1 MATQDGLRI
10 TPEQRANLEKL
21 ATHLEALPA
30 DYSHFDMG
38 SYFKKPTDQWG
49 SDPKDAAAHTCGSVA
64 CAIGHGPFAG
74 IPIARDEYS
83 WTNYAERVFGFSDAN
98 NGAGEYLFSN
108 EWEHV
113 DNTVAGA
120 AARIRFVLE
129 NGCPD
134 YWRDEIAGNAPLSY
148 RVVQS

>member
-38 SYFKKPTDQWG
+38 SYFKKPTEQYG

-74 IPIARDEYS
+74 IPIGIYEYY

-98 NGAGEYLFSN
+98 DGAGEYLFSN
-108 EWEHV
+108 KWEYV
-113 DNTVAGA
+113 DNTAAGA
-120 AARIRFVLE
+120 AARIRSVLE
-129 NGCPD
+129 DGCPVD
-134 YWRDEIAGNAPLSY
+134 WREQIAGEAPLSY
-148 RVVQS
+148 SVPA